1 MTGFSS
7 GDRTPDFL
15 VRKSGVRSDDSLVK
29 WEAQEL
35 LDQEVQGSTPGAKTR
50 HVVHQPSANG
60 LSKERE
66 RERETLQTQPHTP
79 G

>member
-15 VRKSGVRSDDSLVK
+15 VRKSGVRSDDTLVK

-35 LDQEVQGSTPGAKTR
+35 LDQEVQGSTPGAKT
-50 HVVHQPSANG
+50 VQNTESPSDLG
-60 LSKERE
+60 VRMRE
-66 RERETLQTQPHTP
+66 VSIPQ
-79 G
+79 